1 MALQTLLNSKKVL
14 PKPQGIYNPFLN
26 KKFEFS
32 NFVFFILNFL
42 SKGCSLKG

>member
-26 KKFEFS
+26 GIYTNVSKKYS
-32 NFVFFILNFL
+32 YYDLNDNI
-42 SKGCSLKG
+42 